1 MGTGLRRGFFGAPS
15 STTATTT
22 TTSSSSSNSSWVQL
36 PHARD
41 HRGAAVAG
49 VQAMAYMASS
59 ALYLLV
65 PVLPQGVH
73 TPGPPSGSPS
83 APPVSLQQLQ
93 LVTHV
98 LSCVTGPS
106 LSIAGLLQALLLQRA
121 GPAVRAEFLSSPAGS
136 LWLDTLVSAPDKD
149 RRCPGYPG
157 WRFFMGLPISKA
169 RAELLAA
176 VQGAQ
181 QGLSWCTMPAAT
193 TSLLSLAWAHLEVV
207 QGGVPRADCP
217 TLGMFATFHEE
228 AFSGTAFPEPRGEC
242 AGTCGSGLCRSMHSV
257 ATAL

>member
-1 MGTGLRRGFFGAPS
+1 VPS
-15 STTATTT
+15 
-22 TTSSSSSNSSWVQL
+22 
-36 PHARD
+36 
-41 HRGAAVAG
+41 
-49 VQAMAYMASS
+49 MAYVANNV
-59 ALYLLV
+59 LYLLV
-65 PVLPQGVH
+65 PLLPKGVCTH
-73 TPGPPSGSPS
+73 GQPSGSPS
-83 APPVSLQQLQ
+83 APPVTLQQLQ

-98 LSCVTGPS
+98 LSCVMGIG
-106 LSIAGLLQALLLQRA
+106 LSTAGLLQALLLQRA
-121 GPAVRAEFLSSPAGS
+121 GPAVRAEFLGSPAGS
-136 LWLDTLVSAPDKD
+136 MWLDTLVSAPDKD
-149 RRCPGYPG
+149 RRCPGYSG
-157 WRFFMGLPISKA
+157 WRCFLGLPISKA

-242 AGTCGSGLCRSMHSV
+242 AGTCGSGLYRSMLSV